1 LLLGGIWLV
10 EIIFQNKED
19 VNKLYS
25 KLRSQILFCDE
36 ILLFEERQTIK
47 INVALLDEHFKL
59 MVTDIFYEF
68 ILKSKRDDW
77 LRHILLEQFYY
88 QDIDEQQ
95 HILEI
100 IYSIIDGENVELV
113 EFIDDQLEEL
123 MVKDAVSDLLQDSNI
138 AFSFEAFVKFRLRG
152 YLEKLLKYVEIA
164 IDEYKMEQ
172 EYQVFIQTLREFL
185 HSRHEKVQQLHLV
198 YDEEPTFFNEEFQEI
213 KKAELARMIDR
224 KLLSNHP
231 VYVDSVTIAPLLSI
245 APKQI
250 YLYTANSEEPLIR
263 TIRNIFEERVVI
275 RPIRFF
281 EDSRNSKSEKVS
293 ENR

>member
-1 LLLGGIWLV
+1 LLGGIWLV

-25 KLRSQILFCDE
+25 KLTSQILFCDE
-36 ILLFEERQTIK
+36 ILLFEERQTLK
-47 INVALLDEHFKL
+47 INVGMLDEHFKG
-59 MVTDIFYEF
+59 MVTDVFYEF
-68 ILKSKRDDW
+68 ILKTKRDDW
-77 LRHILLEQFYY
+77 LRQILLEQFYY
-88 QDIDEQQ
+88 EDIDEQQ

-100 IYSIIDGENVELV
+100 IYSIIDGENEELA
-113 EFIDDQLEEL
+113 EFIGEQFEECG
-123 MVKDAVSDLLQDSNI
+123 VKDAVSDLIQDSNI

-185 HSRHEKVQQLHLV
+185 HSRHEKVDQLHLV
-198 YDEEPTFFNEEFQEI
+198 YNEEPIFFNEEFEEI
-213 KKAELARMIDR
+213 KKAEIARMIDR

-250 YLYTANSEEPLIR
+250 YLYTSNSEEPLIR
-263 TIRNIFEERVVI
+263 TIKNIFEERVVVK
-275 RPIRFF
+275 PIHLF
-281 EDSRNSKSEKVS
+281 EDVRKSKLKKVN

>member
-1 LLLGGIWLV
+1 LLGGIWLV

-19 VNKLYS
+19 VNKLYT

-36 ILLFEERQTIK
+36 ILLFEERQTLK
-47 INVALLDEHFKL
+47 INVGLLDEHFKML
-59 MVTDIFYEF
+59 VTDVFYEF
-68 ILKSKRDDW
+68 ILKSKSNYW
-77 LRHILLEQFYY
+77 LRQIISNQFFYE
-88 QDIDEQQ
+88 DIDEQQ
-95 HILEI
+95 HILDI
-100 IYSIIDGENVELV
+100 VYSIIDGDNEELA
-113 EFIDDQLEEL
+113 ELIDDQFEEIA
-123 MVKDAVSDLLQDSNI
+123 VKAAVSDLLQDSNI

-185 HSRHEKVQQLHLV
+185 HSRQERVNQLHLV
-198 YDEEPTFFNEEFQEI
+198 YDEEPIFFNEEFVEI
-213 KKAELARMIDR
+213 KKAEIARMIDR

-250 YLYTANSEEPLIR
+250 YLYTADSDEPLIR
-263 TIRNIFEERVVI
+263 TIKNIFEERVIVK
-275 RPIRFF
+275 PIHLF
-281 EDSRNSKSEKVS
+281 EDVRNIKLKKVNG
-293 ENR
+293 NR

>member
-1 LLLGGIWLV
+1 LLGGIWLV

-25 KLRSQILFCDE
+25 KLRSKILFCDE

-47 INVALLDEHFKL
+47 INVGLLDEHFKV
-59 MVTDIFYEF
+59 MVTDVFYAF

-77 LRHILLEQFYY
+77 LRKILSEQFYY
-88 QDIDEQQ
+88 EDFDEQQ
-95 HILEI
+95 QILEI
-100 IYSIIDGENVELV
+100 IYSIIDGENEELA
-113 EFIDDQLEEL
+113 EFIDDQFEEIA
-123 MVKDAVSDLLQDSNI
+123 VKDAVSDLLQDSNI

-152 YLEKLLKYVEIA
+152 YLEKLLRYVEIA

-185 HSRHEKVQQLHLV
+185 HSRQEKAHQLHLV
-198 YDEEPTFFNEEFQEI
+198 YDEEPTFFNEKFEEI
-213 KKAELARMIDR
+213 KKSDLARMIDR

-250 YLYTANSEEPLIR
+250 YLYTSNSDEPLIR
-263 TIRNIFEERVVI
+263 TLKNIFEERVIVK
-275 RPIRFF
+275 PIQLF
-281 EDSRNSKSEKVS
+281 ENARNFNLEKVN

>member
-1 LLLGGIWLV
+1 LLGGIWLV

-25 KLRSQILFCDE
+25 KLSSQILFCDE
-36 ILLFEERQTIK
+36 ILLFEERQTLK
-47 INVALLDEHFKL
+47 INVGMLDEHFKG
-59 MVTDIFYEF
+59 MVTDVFYEF
-68 ILKSKRDDW
+68 ILKTKRDDW
-77 LRHILLEQFYY
+77 LRQILLEQFYY
-88 QDIDEQQ
+88 EDIDEQQ

-100 IYSIIDGENVELV
+100 IYSIIGGKNEELA
-113 EFIDDQLEEL
+113 EFIGEQFEECG
-123 MVKDAVSDLLQDSNI
+123 VKDAVSDLIQDSNI

-185 HSRHEKVQQLHLV
+185 HSRHEKVDQLHLV
-198 YDEEPTFFNEEFQEI
+198 YNEEPIFFNEEFEEI
-213 KKAELARMIDR
+213 KKAEIARMIDR

-250 YLYTANSEEPLIR
+250 YLYTSNSEEPLIR
-263 TIRNIFEERVVI
+263 TIKNIFEERVVVK
-275 RPIRFF
+275 PIHLF
-281 EDSRNSKSEKVS
+281 EDVRKSKLKKVN

>member
-1 LLLGGIWLV
+1 LLGGIWLV

-25 KLRSQILFCDE
+25 KLKSQILFCDE

-47 INVALLDEHFKL
+47 VNVGLLDDHFKG
-59 MVTDIFYEF
+59 MVTDVFYEF
-68 ILKSKRDDW
+68 IVKTKSDDW
-77 LRHILLEQFYY
+77 LRQIISEQFYFE
-88 QDIDEQQ
+88 DIDEQQ

-100 IYSIIDGENVELV
+100 IYSIIDGENTELA
-113 EFIDDQLEEL
+113 ELIDDQIEKFV
-123 MVKDAVSDLLQDSNI
+123 VKDAVSDLLQDSNI
-138 AFSFEAFVKFRLRG
+138 AFSFDAFVKFRLRG
-152 YLEKLLKYVEIA
+152 YVEKLMKYVEIA

-185 HSRHEKVQQLHLV
+185 YSRQEKVHQLHLV
-198 YDEEPTFFNEEFQEI
+198 YDEEPIFFNEDFEEI
-213 KKAELARMIDR
+213 KKADISRMIDR

-250 YLYTANSEEPLIR
+250 YLYTSNSEEPLIR
-263 TIRNIFEERVVI
+263 TIKNIFEERVIVK
-275 RPIRFF
+275 PIHLF
-281 EDSRNSKSEKVS
+281 EDLRNSKLKTVN

>member
-1 LLLGGIWLV
+1 LLGGIWLV

-25 KLRSQILFCDE
+25 KLTSQILFCDE
-36 ILLFEERQTIK
+36 ILLFEERQTLK
-47 INVALLDEHFKL
+47 INVGMLDEHFKG
-59 MVTDIFYEF
+59 MVTNVFYEF
-68 ILKSKRDDW
+68 ILKTKRDDW
-77 LRHILLEQFYY
+77 LRQILLEQFYY
-88 QDIDEQQ
+88 VDIDEQQ

-100 IYSIIDGENVELV
+100 IYSIIDGENEELA
-113 EFIDDQLEEL
+113 EFIGEQFEECA
-123 MVKDAVSDLLQDSNI
+123 VKDAVSDLLQDSNI

-185 HSRHEKVQQLHLV
+185 HSRQEKVDQLHLV
-198 YDEEPTFFNEEFQEI
+198 YNEEPIFFNEEFEEI
-213 KKAELARMIDR
+213 KKAEIARMIDR

-250 YLYTANSEEPLIR
+250 YLYTSNSEEPLIR
-263 TIRNIFEERVVI
+263 TIKNIFEERVFVK
-275 RPIRFF
+275 PIQLF
-281 EDSRNSKSEKVS
+281 EDVRKSKLKKVN

>member
-1 LLLGGIWLV
+1 LLGGIWLV
-10 EIIFQNKED
+10 EIIFQKKED

-25 KLRSQILFCDE
+25 NLRSQILFCDE

-47 INVALLDEHFKL
+47 INVGLLDEHFK
-59 MVTDIFYEF
+59 MKVTAVFYEF
-68 ILKSKRDDW
+68 ILKSKREDW
-77 LRHILLEQFYY
+77 LQQILSEQFYY
-88 QDIDEQQ
+88 KDIDEQR

-100 IYSIIDGENVELV
+100 IYSIIDGENEELA
-113 EFIDDQLEEL
+113 EFVDDQLEL
-123 MVKDAVSDLLQDSNI
+123 LVVKAAVSDLLQDSNI

-185 HSRHEKVQQLHLV
+185 HSRQEKVHQLHLV
-198 YDEEPTFFNEEFQEI
+198 YDEDPIFFNEEFVEI
-213 KKAELARMIDR
+213 KKPELARMIDR

-245 APKQI
+245 APRQI
-250 YLYTANSEEPLIR
+250 YLYTSNSEEPLIR
-263 TIRNIFEERVVI
+263 TIKKIFEERVIVK
-275 RPIRFF
+275 PIHLF
-281 EDSRNSKSEKVS
+281 EDVRNVKLKKVN

>member
-1 LLLGGIWLV
+1 LLGGIWLV

-25 KLRSQILFCDE
+25 KLTSQILFCDE
-36 ILLFEERQTIK
+36 ILLFEERQTLK
-47 INVALLDEHFKL
+47 INVGMLDEHFKG
-59 MVTDIFYEF
+59 MVTDVFYEF
-68 ILKSKRDDW
+68 ILKTKRDDW
-77 LRHILLEQFYY
+77 LRQILLEQFYY
-88 QDIDEQQ
+88 EDIDEQQ

-100 IYSIIDGENVELV
+100 IYSIIDGENEELA
-113 EFIDDQLEEL
+113 EFIGEQFEECG
-123 MVKDAVSDLLQDSNI
+123 VKDAVSDLIQDSNI

-185 HSRHEKVQQLHLV
+185 HSRQEKVDQLHLV
-198 YDEEPTFFNEEFQEI
+198 YNEEPIFFNEEFEEI
-213 KKAELARMIDR
+213 KKAEIARMIDR

-250 YLYTANSEEPLIR
+250 YLYTSNSEEPLIR
-263 TIRNIFEERVVI
+263 TIKNIFEERVVVK
-275 RPIRFF
+275 PIHLF
-281 EDSRNSKSEKVS
+281 EDVRKSKLKKVN

>member
-1 LLLGGIWLV
+1 MLGGIWLV

-25 KLRSQILFCDE
+25 KLVSKILFCDE

-47 INVALLDEHFKL
+47 INVGLLDEHFKV
-59 MVTDIFYEF
+59 MVTDVFYEF

-77 LRHILLEQFYY
+77 LRKILSEQFYY
-88 QDIDEQQ
+88 EDFDVQQ
-95 HILEI
+95 QILEI
-100 IYSIIDGENVELV
+100 IYSIIDGEN
-113 EFIDDQLEEL
+113 EEL
-123 MVKDAVSDLLQDSNI
+123 AELIGDQFEEIAVKDAVSDLLQDSNI

-152 YLEKLLKYVEIA
+152 YIEKLLKYVEIA

-185 HSRHEKVQQLHLV
+185 HSRQERVHQLHLV
-198 YDEEPTFFNEEFQEI
+198 YDEEPTFFNEKFEEI
-213 KKAELARMIDR
+213 KKSELTRMIDR

-250 YLYTANSEEPLIR
+250 YIYTSNSDEPLIR
-263 TIRNIFEERVVI
+263 TLKNIFEERVIVKSI
-275 RPIRFF
+275 QLF
-281 EDSRNSKSEKVS
+281 EKARNFTLEKVN

>member
-1 LLLGGIWLV
+1 LLGGIWLV

-25 KLRSQILFCDE
+25 KLTSQILFCDE
-36 ILLFEERQTIK
+36 ILLFEERQTLK
-47 INVALLDEHFKL
+47 INVGMLDEHFKG
-59 MVTDIFYEF
+59 MVTDVFYEF
-68 ILKSKRDDW
+68 ILKTKRDDW
-77 LRHILLEQFYY
+77 LRQILLEQFYY
-88 QDIDEQQ
+88 EDIDEQQ

-100 IYSIIDGENVELV
+100 IYSIIGGKNEELA
-113 EFIDDQLEEL
+113 EFIGEQFEECG
-123 MVKDAVSDLLQDSNI
+123 VKDAVSDLIQDSNI

-185 HSRHEKVQQLHLV
+185 HSRHEKVDQLHLV
-198 YDEEPTFFNEEFQEI
+198 YNEEPIFFNEEFEEI
-213 KKAELARMIDR
+213 KKAEIARMIDR

-250 YLYTANSEEPLIR
+250 YLYTSNSEEPLIR
-263 TIRNIFEERVVI
+263 TIKNIFEERVVVK
-275 RPIRFF
+275 PIHLF
-281 EDSRNSKSEKVS
+281 EDVRKSKLKKVN

>member
-1 LLLGGIWLV
+1 LLGGIWLV

-25 KLRSQILFCDE
+25 KLTSQILFCDE
-36 ILLFEERQTIK
+36 ILLFEERQTLK
-47 INVALLDEHFKL
+47 INVGMLDEHFKG
-59 MVTDIFYEF
+59 MVTNVFYEF
-68 ILKSKRDDW
+68 ILKTKRDDW
-77 LRHILLEQFYY
+77 LRQILLEQFYY
-88 QDIDEQQ
+88 VDIDEQQ

-100 IYSIIDGENVELV
+100 IYSIIDGENEELA
-113 EFIDDQLEEL
+113 EFIGEQFEECA
-123 MVKDAVSDLLQDSNI
+123 VKDAVSDLLQDSNI

-185 HSRHEKVQQLHLV
+185 HSRQEKVDQLHLV
-198 YDEEPTFFNEEFQEI
+198 YNEEPIFFNEEFEEI
-213 KKAELARMIDR
+213 KKAEIARMIDR

-250 YLYTANSEEPLIR
+250 YLYTSNSEDPLIR
-263 TIRNIFEERVVI
+263 TIKNIFEERVFVK
-275 RPIRFF
+275 PIQLF
-281 EDSRNSKSEKVS
+281 EDVRKSKLKKVN

>member
-1 LLLGGIWLV
+1 LV

-25 KLRSQILFCDE
+25 KLTSQILFCDE
-36 ILLFEERQTIK
+36 ILLFEERQTLK
-47 INVALLDEHFKL
+47 INVGMLDEHFKG
-59 MVTDIFYEF
+59 MVTDVFYEF
-68 ILKSKRDDW
+68 ILKTKRDDW
-77 LRHILLEQFYY
+77 LRQILLEQFYY
-88 QDIDEQQ
+88 EDIDEQQ

-100 IYSIIDGENVELV
+100 IYSIIDGKNEELA
-113 EFIDDQLEEL
+113 EFIGEQFEECG
-123 MVKDAVSDLLQDSNI
+123 VKDAVSDLIQDSNI

-185 HSRHEKVQQLHLV
+185 HSRHEKVDQLHLV
-198 YDEEPTFFNEEFQEI
+198 YNEEPIFFNEEFEEI
-213 KKAELARMIDR
+213 KKAEIARMIDR

-250 YLYTANSEEPLIR
+250 YLYTSNSEEPLIR
-263 TIRNIFEERVVI
+263 TIKNIFEERVVVK
-275 RPIRFF
+275 PIHLF
-281 EDSRNSKSEKVS
+281 EDVRKSKLKKVN

>member
-1 LLLGGIWLV
+1 LLGGIWLV

-19 VNKLYS
+19 VNMLYS
-25 KLRSQILFCDE
+25 KLSSQILFCDE
-36 ILLFEERQTIK
+36 ILLFEERQTLK
-47 INVALLDEHFKL
+47 INVGMLDEHFKG
-59 MVTDIFYEF
+59 MVTDVFYEF
-68 ILKSKRDDW
+68 ILKTKRDDW
-77 LRHILLEQFYY
+77 LRQILLEQFYY
-88 QDIDEQQ
+88 EDIDEQQ

-100 IYSIIDGENVELV
+100 IYSIIDGEN
-113 EFIDDQLEEL
+113 EEL
-123 MVKDAVSDLLQDSNI
+123 AEYIGEQFEECGVKDAVIDLIQDSNI

-185 HSRHEKVQQLHLV
+185 HSRHEKVDQLHLV
-198 YDEEPTFFNEEFQEI
+198 YNEEPIFFNEEFEEI
-213 KKAELARMIDR
+213 KKAEIARMIDR

-250 YLYTANSEEPLIR
+250 YLYTSNSEEPLIR
-263 TIRNIFEERVVI
+263 TIKNIFEERVVVK
-275 RPIRFF
+275 PIHLF
-281 EDSRNSKSEKVS
+281 EDVRKSKLKKVN

>member
-1 LLLGGIWLV
+1 LLGGIWLV

-25 KLRSQILFCDE
+25 KLTSQILFCDE
-36 ILLFEERQTIK
+36 ILLFEERQTLK
-47 INVALLDEHFKL
+47 INVGMLDEHFKG
-59 MVTDIFYEF
+59 MVTNVFYEF
-68 ILKSKRDDW
+68 ILKTKRDDW
-77 LRHILLEQFYY
+77 LRQILLVQFYY
-88 QDIDEQQ
+88 VDIDEQQ

-100 IYSIIDGENVELV
+100 IYSIIDGENEELA
-113 EFIDDQLEEL
+113 EFIGEQFEECA
-123 MVKDAVSDLLQDSNI
+123 VKDAVSDLLQDSNI

-185 HSRHEKVQQLHLV
+185 HSRQEKVDQLHLV
-198 YDEEPTFFNEEFQEI
+198 YNEEPIFFNEEFEEI
-213 KKAELARMIDR
+213 KKAEIARMIDR

-250 YLYTANSEEPLIR
+250 YLYTSNSEDPLIR
-263 TIRNIFEERVVI
+263 TIKNIFEERVFVK
-275 RPIRFF
+275 PIQLF
-281 EDSRNSKSEKVS
+281 EDVRKSKLKKVN